1 MTFEYKD
8 HEADIGI
15 VGIGNTIEQAFEQGA
30 KGMFSLMCNI
40 KKVEKNEQINI
51 KCNAPDYETLF
62 VEWLNELLSKKDLE
76 NMFFSEFKIEKIE
89 RVNDELKLTA
99 KVFGEKINIKKH
111 EPKIEVKAATYS
123 GLKFKKKDG
132 KYYIQCVVDV

>member
-1 MTFEYKD
+1 MPFEYKD

-40 KKVEKNEQINI
+40 KKVEKNKQIDI

-76 NMFFSEFKIEKIE
+76 NMLMM
-89 RVNDELKLTA
+89 N
-99 KVFGEKINIKKH
+99 
-111 EPKIEVKAATYS
+111 
-123 GLKFKKKDG
+123 
-132 KYYIQCVVDV
+132 